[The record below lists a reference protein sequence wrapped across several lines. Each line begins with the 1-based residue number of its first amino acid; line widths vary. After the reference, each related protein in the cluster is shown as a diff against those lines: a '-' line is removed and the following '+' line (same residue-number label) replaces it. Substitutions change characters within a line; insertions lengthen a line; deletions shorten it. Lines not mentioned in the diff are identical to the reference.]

1 MGRSGNHG
9 EIRRI
14 SLDPDR
20 YKKAAEL
27 YHSAVKLAHMS
38 IQVENSRHYSKM
50 SGAKFDIS
58 LVTDFCQSRAKEGNV
73 YHNIFLA
80 CIMKMELE

>member
-27 YHSAVKLAHMS
+27 YHSAVKQAHMS
-38 IQVENSRHYSKM
+38 IHVENSRNYSKM
-50 SGAKFDIS
+50 SGANFDIS
-58 LVTDFCQSRAKEGNV
+58 FVTSIC
-73 YHNIFLA
+73 
-80 CIMKMELE
+80 